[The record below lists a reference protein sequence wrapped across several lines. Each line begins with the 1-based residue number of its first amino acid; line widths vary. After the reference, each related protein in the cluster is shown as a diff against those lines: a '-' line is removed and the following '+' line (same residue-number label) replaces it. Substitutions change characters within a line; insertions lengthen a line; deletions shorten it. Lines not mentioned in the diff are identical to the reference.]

1 MDNKNL
7 GLILKNFR
15 ITNKLLQADIAN
27 ITNKSTSAVSRYE
40 KGEAEIP
47 ATVIIDICQH
57 FNISIDQL
65 LDIKHPIS
73 GIENDI
79 IQLLHNAPDIDI
91 NSIKN
96 YLEIINTINTNISLV
111 LDKEIHRMEQITRH
125 INNTKYNTHAIR
137 VIQYYQKL
145 ASAGTGEIIFQDMPI
160 DRIEIPDISE
170 YRRVSYA
177 IGVNGHSMEPLYND
191 GDMLLV
197 EPTCQIEIGEIGI
210 FIIED
215 KAYVKKLGE
224 KELISL
230 NKGYNNIP
238 LTNDTKCMGRVVDKI
253 NENSETKKIK

>member
-160 DRIEIPDISE
+160 DRIEIPDIPE
-170 YRRVSYA
+170 YKRVSYA
-177 IGVNGHSMEPLYND
+177 IGVKGHSMEPLYND

-197 EPTCQIEIGEIGI
+197 EPICQIEIGEIGI
-210 FIIED
+210 FIIDD

-253 NENSETKKIK
+253 NENSETKTIK